1 MTMSGMVY
9 ICSEGETFDSAAFA
23 IYRNEK
29 YACELLAANPL
40 LSSVPVFA
48 GGERLRIPIMYE
60 SGEDGGAGR
69 APWKE

>member
-9 ICSEGETFDSAAFA
+9 VCSEGETFDSAAFA

-29 YACELLAANPL
+29 YACELLAANPAL
-40 LSSVPVFA
+40 CDIPVFK
-48 GGERLRIPIMYE
+48 GGERLAIPIVYE
-60 SGEDGGAGR
+60 SGGAGGAGR